1 MRIGLFTNN
10 YRPLVNGLATSVE
23 TFARAFRA
31 GGHQVSILAPRYPAG
46 PPAESGVIRVAGIR
60 APTHHAYV
68 LPLPWFPGLPRMI
81 DALNLDV
88 FHAQHPLLLGGTAL
102 RAARR
107 AGRPLVFTYHTHYDR
122 YVHYIPGPA
131 RLMAALAVR
140 QAVAFANRADL
151 VVAPAPAVARRL
163 QGLGVR
169 TPLAVVPT
177 GVPTPPAIR
186 AHRRDCLRAMLGVG
200 AGGPLCLSV
209 GRLAR
214 EKNSLFLL
222 TAFAEVLRRLPAARL
237 ALVGDGDER
246 SWLEAECRRLGL
258 GRAVCF
264 TGAVPREAVHEYYQA
279 ADLFLFASTSETQG
293 LAALEALAAGLPV
306 VAVFS
311 DAAADLLRDAAAGI
325 LTPEAP
331 EIFAESV
338 VAIWNH
344 HEAREAVRRAGRRVA
359 ARYTPD
365 ACAATL
371 LGLYTQLCEERQR
384 ASARSRPPQPQEART

>member
-31 GGHQVSILAPRYPAG
+31 AGHDVSIVAPRYPGGFASEPG
-46 PPAESGVIRVAGIR
+46 LIRVAGIR

-68 LPLPWFPGLPRMI
+68 LPLPWTPGLARTI
-81 DALNLDV
+81 SALGLDV
-88 FHAQHPLLLGGTAL
+88 FHAQHPLLLGGAAL

-122 YVHYIPGPA
+122 YAHYLPGPA
-131 RLMAALAVR
+131 HLVAALAVR

-151 VVAPAPAVARRL
+151 VVVPAPSVARRL

-169 TPLAVVPT
+169 TPLAVAPT
-177 GVPTPPAIR
+177 GVPIPPAVP
-186 AHRRDCLRAMLGVG
+186 AHRRDCLRAALGVG

-214 EKNSLFLL
+214 EKNHLFLL

-246 SWLEAECRRLGL
+246 PRLEAECRRLGL
-258 GRAVCF
+258 ARAVRF
-264 TGAVPREAVHEYYQA
+264 TGAVPHEAVHEYYQA

-306 VAVFS
+306 VAVAS
-311 DAAADLLRDAAAGI
+311 EAAEDLLRDAAAG
-325 LTPEAP
+325 LMTAEAP
-331 EIFAESV
+331 EPFAESV
-338 VAIWNH
+338 ADLWNH
-344 HEAREAVRRAGRRVA
+344 PEARQAMRRAGWRVA
-359 ARYTPD
+359 ARYAPD
-365 ACAATL
+365 ASAATL
-371 LGLYTQLCEERQR
+371 LGLYAQLLAERQR
-384 ASARSRPPQPQEART
+384 VAVGPRPPQPREAQT

>member
-10 YRPLVNGLATSVE
+10 YRPLVNGLATSVA
-23 TFARAFRA
+23 TFAQAFRA
-31 GGHQVSILAPRYPAG
+31 AGHPTSIVAPRYPG
-46 PPAESGVIRVAGIR
+46 DSTPEPDVIRVPGLR

-68 LPLPWFPGLPRMI
+68 LPLPWGRGLTRTI
-81 DALNLDV
+81 RALDLDV

-107 AGRPLVFTYHTHYDR
+107 ARRPLVFTYHTHYEHYAH
-122 YVHYIPGPA
+122 YVPGPV
-131 RLMAALAVR
+131 RLVAALALR

-151 VVAPAPAVARRL
+151 VVVPAPSVAHRL

-169 TPLAVVPT
+169 SPLAVVPT
-177 GVPTPPAIR
+177 GVPTPPVVTAE
-186 AHRRDCLRAMLGVG
+186 RRDCLRATLGVG
-200 AGGPLCLSV
+200 ATGPLCLSV

-214 EKNSLFLL
+214 EKNHRFLL
-222 TAFAEVLRRLPAARL
+222 TAFSEILRQLPAARL

-246 SWLEAECRRLGL
+246 FRLEAECRRLGL
-258 GRAVCF
+258 ARAVRF
-264 TGAVPREAVHEYYQA
+264 TGAVPHEAVPEYYLT

-306 VAVFS
+306 VAVSS
-311 DAAADLLRDAAAGI
+311 DAAADLLRGSAAGI

-331 EIFAESV
+331 EPFAESV
-338 VAIWNH
+338 VALWNH
-344 HEAREAVRRAGRRVA
+344 PEAREAVRRAGWGVA
-359 ARYTPD
+359 ARYAPD

-371 LGLYTQLCEERQR
+371 LGLYTQLLLERQR
-384 ASARSRPPQPQEART
+384 VAALPRPPQPREART